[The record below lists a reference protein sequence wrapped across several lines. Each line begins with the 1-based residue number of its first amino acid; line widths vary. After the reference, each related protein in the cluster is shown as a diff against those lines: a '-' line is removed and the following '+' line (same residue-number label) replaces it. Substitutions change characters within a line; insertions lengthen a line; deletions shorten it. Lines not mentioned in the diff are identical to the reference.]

1 MIALDLMLEVHEQ
14 LLGKDSPH
22 YTLVAGDNSSI
33 SDYCLNTMRAS
44 KPGLRWQ
51 IQRLAAKEDNGN
63 RLLSSKQCHREFNT
77 AADHLANGALQ
88 AFLHCICSVAP
99 RATCIRLTVPHSSA
113 DLSELIAWKQQIST
127 YSGVVATP
135 QKNTQEQ
142 PRQ

>member
-1 MIALDLMLEVHEQ
+1 M
-14 LLGKDSPH
+14 
-22 YTLVAGDNSSI
+22 GDNSSI

-51 IQRLAAKEDNGN
+51 IQRFASKEDDGN

-77 AADHLANGALQ
+77 GADHLANGSLQ

-127 YSGVVATP
+127 YSGFVATH
-135 QKNTQEQ
+135 QQNTPDQ